1 MFSCEIC
8 GTFNSTVFKRNLA
21 FAINVTRLFYSKIF
35 QIFIFN
41 LIDHFEGKSFT
52 IKNTIY
58 HLHTFFN
65 ARTIFFF
72 LSRFSFTNIHESQ
85 ESSYCRELRRCFQR
99 IGNILAD
106 CILAFSKF
114 KPTFFGWIYH
124 CCFFPQCL
132 KIFVKLFSQSLFIN
146 DNFTFEKNYV
156 FITWNRYFSCI
167 LFSTNANKYL
177 PFMC

>member
-1 MFSCEIC
+1 MTFSK
-8 GTFNSTVFKRNLA
+8 GNLS
-21 FAINVTRLFYSKIF
+21 LSKT
-35 QIFIFN
+35 
-41 LIDHFEGKSFT
+41 LFT
-52 IKNTIY
+52 ICI
-58 HLHTFFN
+58 LSLMLG
-65 ARTIFFF
+65 RFFF
-72 LSRFSFTNIHESQ
+72 LSRFSFKNIHESQ

-114 KPTFFGWIYH
+114 KLTFFGWIYH

-132 KIFVKLFSQSLFIN
+132 KIFVKPFSQSLFIN

-167 LFSTNANKYL
+167 LFSTNAHKSLHFTCQFLFIQKIFVRCTFYL
-177 PFMC
+177 KS